1 MNKQQFFAE
10 IRQRIGS
17 LPQQDINRSID
28 FYAEMI
34 DDRIEEGLSE
44 EEAVAAMGTPEE
56 IAAQILSENLRS
68 EHSEKLAA
76 PKRTFKAWE
85 IVLLVI
91 GSPLWVPL
99 LLAAAIIVLSLYIV
113 LWSVIIV
120 LYAADLCFAAGAISG
135 IVGGAILFCTGRTA
149 QALLFFG
156 AGITCIGL
164 TILWFVLSTAAAKG
178 MWQFTKLPFTYR
190 KGYVQ

>member
-1 MNKQQFFAE
+1 MNKQQFLAA

-17 LPQQDINRSID
+17 LPQQDIDRSID

-34 DDRIEEGLSE
+34 DDRIEEGLGE

-56 IAAQILSENLRS
+56 IAAQILSENPRTQRPA
-68 EHSEKLAA
+68 AA
-76 PKRTFKAWE
+76 PKSARGLKAWE
-85 IVLLVI
+85 MVLLVI

-113 LWSVIIV
+113 LWSAIIV
-120 LYAADLCFAAGAISG
+120 LYAADLCFIAGAISG
-135 IVGGAILFCTGRTA
+135 IFGVIILFCTGQAA
-149 QALLFFG
+149 QALLFLG

-178 MWQFTKLPFTYR
+178 VWLLTKLPFTHR
-190 KGYVQ
+190 KGDVQ